1 MKNLNKTGEIFL
13 KSIELYLLNIHKFFM
28 YMSFPVLGQILGLV
42 LIIIPALFMR
52 TALPELTAKYS
63 VLADDPV
70 KQFGLVLLTTM
81 PGLILM
87 ISAFWKY
94 LVAYVALNSMTQ
106 SALTS
111 GKVYDFPA
119 HNSIV
124 TRNLG
129 NYIILWCF
137 ISIFGLLMFN
147 PILGILGGILFIFF
161 ILVFQVFTFE
171 NDKNVFSVLGRSFKL
186 VQKDFFGTMW
196 MSLVFGIGT
205 YILAEL
211 AKWGLCKIYD
221 CTKFLPQI
229 AQIIHETDKI
239 NGINSMFIQLGFAQY
254 QITTGMISEVLFG
267 SLVAFLV
274 FGYTLP
280 HRSIFWTL
288 WYKKLTGGEKKVS
301 AKSPKG
307 KKQLDPE
314 IIRRANLR
322 DDEEV

>member
-1 MKNLNKTGEIFL
+1 MKNLNSTGEIFL

-28 YMSFPVLGQILGLV
+28 YMAFPVLGQILGLI
-42 LIIIPALFMR
+42 LILIPALYMR

-63 VLADDPV
+63 VLADDPA
-70 KQFGLVLLTTM
+70 KQLGLVLLTTM

-129 NYIILWCF
+129 NYIILWFF

-147 PILGILGGILFIFF
+147 PILGILGGILFVFF

-171 NDKNVFSVLGRSFKL
+171 SDRGVFTVLGRSFNL
-186 VQKDFFGTMW
+186 IQKDFFTTMW
-196 MSLVFGIGT
+196 MSLVFGVGA
-205 YILAEL
+205 YILAEI
-211 AKWGLCKIYD
+211 AKWGLCKVYD

-229 AQIIHETDKI
+229 AQILWESDKI
-239 NGINSMFIQLGFAQY
+239 TNINSTFEQLGFAQF

-267 SLVAFLV
+267 SVVAFVV
-274 FGYTLP
+274 FGFTLP

-288 WYKKLTGGEKKVS
+288 WYKKLTGKEKSVKNVN
-301 AKSPKG
+301 KKG